1 MSENSEIIST
11 EIDIKNKIYTLRDK
25 QVIFDKDLAIFYGV
39 KAIRLRE
46 QVKRNINRFPK
57 EFMFQINESEVNWMV
72 SQNAIPSKKHLG
84 GTKPYVFTEQ
94 GVVMLA
100 GILNSKIAIKMSI
113 QIVTSFILMRQIVN
127 QNLILSQKIENIEKK
142 QLSFEIE
149 TNQKFDKIF
158 NALETNTIEIKEGI
172 FFEGQIFDA
181 HSFIS
186 NLIRKAKNSIILIDN
201 YIDDTVLTLFTKQNN
216 SVEIIIYTNIISK
229 QLELDLTKYNSQ
241 FKSIKIKELKNC
253 HDRFVI
259 LDNNEIYHLGAS
271 LKDLGKKLFAFSK
284 LEKEGFKILEKIN

>member
-172 FFEGQIFDA
+172 FFEGTA
-181 HSFIS
+181 H
-186 NLIRKAKNSIILIDN
+186 K
-201 YIDDTVLTLFTKQNN
+201 
-216 SVEIIIYTNIISK
+216 
-229 QLELDLTKYNSQ
+229 
-241 FKSIKIKELKNC
+241 
-253 HDRFVI
+253 
-259 LDNNEIYHLGAS
+259 
-271 LKDLGKKLFAFSK
+271 
-284 LEKEGFKILEKIN
+284 